1 VGGHP
6 RQGGQLPVHGAG
18 RLYTAPAAFRRRP
31 DARTD
36 LLERLVQ
43 SLRVGNDA
51 PGNSGFVLYVDI
63 LLPIIGFVLVRLS
76 RRHPVPVSAPNKAG
90 RDAEAQTA
98 EG

>member
-1 VGGHP
+1 VVILGKEDNF
-6 RQGGQLPVHGAG
+6 
-18 RLYTAPAAFRRRP
+18 LYTAPAACTRRRP
-31 DARTD
+31 RFADDQTLRTD